1 MAALTFTATTLPDQP
16 RVLSDGGPVIQTAKY
31 VATATLS
38 ASDVIQMIRL
48 PEGARVIDGYL
59 SGKVGGTTSLLVKV
73 GLVAASATD
82 GNLISAITLSGTTKL
97 TRFDGGS
104 GLPVASPAILAATYP
119 KYNWL
124 VLTGVSGSFTG
135 SVSVQVTVIY
145 DLGLT

>member
-16 RVLSDGGPVIQTAKY
+16 RVNADGGPVAQSAKY

-48 PEGARVIDGYL
+48 PEGARILDGYL
-59 SGKVGGTTSLLVKV
+59 SGKVGGTTSLIVKV
-73 GLVAASATD
+73 GVGAAAATD
-82 GNLISAITLSGTTKL
+82 DDLIAAITLSGTTKL
-97 TRFDGGS
+97 TRFDGS
-104 GLPVASPAILAATYP
+104 AGLPYVTPTIAAATYP

-124 VLTGVSGSFTG
+124 TVTGSSGSFTG
-135 SVSVQVTVIY
+135 SVSIQITVIY